1 MTLKVLWL
9 WGHFFCAGGSI
20 WGIWGIWSIWSIWG
34 ICGLRASFWEIIFL
48 RIILVNYSFCRS
60 SLFAK
65 SFLCGHLRFLVYS
78 FRLMVYSLQLVPL
91 CRTCR
96 VLCHVPHACHVLPT
110 WRVLFTYRV
119 LPVCRMPCFSPHIYR
134 FVLEMLDNQ

>member
-1 MTLKVLWL
+1 MAL
-9 WGHFFCAGGSI
+9 GSYFFCGVGSV
-20 WGIWGIWSIWSIWG
+20 WSIWG
-34 ICGLRASFWEIIFL
+34 ICAVSGAFGVSGTFAVCGHHFGKSFFL

-91 CRTCR
+91 CRICR
-96 VLCHVPHACHVLPT
+96 VLCHVPHACHVLPN
-110 WRVLFTYRV
+110 WRVLFAYRI
-119 LPVCRMPCFSPHIYR
+119 LPVCSMTCFSPPYPSLR
-134 FVLEMLDNQ
+134 FGIIDNQ